1 MRLVYS
7 FNIDKDDRLL
17 GLCKVSKNLYNQ
29 ALYIVKQELKTNN
42 KWLGYYD
49 LDKIM
54 KITPN
59 LEGNINYRLLKAQTS
74 QQCLKKLCDNITSYV
89 KNIKEWSK
97 NKDKFNGKPNFPKYK
112 KETNIL
118 IYPNQGV
125 QIKDNYLV
133 LSKDIKI
140 RIPQYDKYAD
150 KLGNFQQVRIIP
162 KLNGKFK
169 VEIVYVDNT
178 IYNYDLDS
186 SLYSSIDL
194 GVDNLAT
201 MVLPNQNP
209 ILFNGKPLKAT
220 NQYFN
225 KTISNLYSKLSDNK
239 YKTKQVLNLY
249 EKRNNVI
256 KDYFHKVSRS
266 IVNLLIE
273 NKVGNIVVGYNKG
286 WKESINIGKRN
297 NQTFVQIPYLK
308 LIDYLKYK
316 CEMVGIKI
324 VVSEESYT
332 SKCDALALESVEKHE
347 MYLGKRVKRGL
358 FQSSVGKL
366 INADVNG
373 ALNILRKVIG
383 DSYVSRIIN
392 SGCLFQ
398 PVRVNVYKS
407 MFKLTN
413 KFSFKEIYQG

>member
-59 LEGNINYRLLKAQTS
+59 LEGDINYRLLKSHTS
-74 QQCLKKLCDNITSYV
+74 QQCLKILCNNITSYV

-97 NKDKFNGKPNFPKYK
+97 NKSKFSGKPNFPKYK
-112 KETNIL
+112 KEANIL
-118 IYPNQGV
+118 IYTNQTC
-125 QIKDNYLV
+125 QIKGDYLV

-140 RIPQYDKYAD
+140 HIPQYDKYAD
-150 KLGNFQQVRIIP
+150 KLSNFQQVRVIP
-162 KLNGKFK
+162 KSDGKFK

-209 ILFNGKPLKAT
+209 ILFNGRPLKAT

-225 KTISNLYSKLSDNK
+225 KTISNLKSKLFD
-239 YKTKQVLNLY
+239 KQYSSKRIRGLY

-297 NQTFVQIPYLK
+297 NQTFVSIPYLK
-308 LIDYLKYK
+308 LIDYLRYK

-324 VVSEESYT
+324 IVSEEGYT
-332 SKCDALALESVEKHE
+332 SKCDALACEPICKHE
-347 MYLGKRVKRGL
+347 SYLGKRVKRGL

-373 ALNILRKVIG
+373 ALNILRKVIS
-383 DSYVSRIIN
+383 DSEYELYIRIVN
-392 SGCLFQ
+392 SGWLFQ

-413 KFSFKEIYQG
+413 RFYIL

>member
-1 MRLVYS
+1 M
-7 FNIDKDDRLL
+7 
-17 GLCKVSKNLYNQ
+17 
-29 ALYIVKQELKTNN
+29 
-42 KWLGYYD
+42 
-49 LDKIM
+49 
-54 KITPN
+54 
-59 LEGNINYRLLKAQTS
+59 
-74 QQCLKKLCDNITSYV
+74 
-89 KNIKEWSK
+89 
-97 NKDKFNGKPNFPKYK
+97 
-112 KETNIL
+112 
-118 IYPNQGV
+118 
-125 QIKDNYLV
+125 
-133 LSKDIKI
+133 
-140 RIPQYDKYAD
+140 
-150 KLGNFQQVRIIP
+150 
-162 KLNGKFK
+162 
-169 VEIVYVDNT
+169 DNT

-209 ILFNGKPLKAT
+209 ILFNGRPLKAT

-225 KTISNLYSKLSDNK
+225 KTISNLKSKLFD
-239 YKTKQVLNLY
+239 KQYSSKRIRGLY

-297 NQTFVQIPYLK
+297 NQTFVSIPYLK
-308 LIDYLKYK
+308 LIDYLRYK

-324 VVSEESYT
+324 IVSEEGYT
-332 SKCDALALESVEKHE
+332 SKCDALACEPICKHE
-347 MYLGKRVKRGL
+347 SYLGKRVKRGL

-373 ALNILRKVIG
+373 ALNILRKVIS
-383 DSYVSRIIN
+383 DSEYELYIRIVN
-392 SGCLFQ
+392 SGWLFQ

-413 KFSFKEIYQG
+413 RFYIL

>member
-29 ALYIVKQELKTNN
+29 ALYMVKQELKTNN

-59 LEGNINYRLLKAQTS
+59 LEGDINYRLLKAQTS
-74 QQCLKKLCDNITSYV
+74 QQCLKTLCDNITSYV
-89 KNIKEWSK
+89 KNVKEWSK

-118 IYPNQGV
+118 IYTNQTC
-125 QIKDNYLV
+125 QIKGDYLV

-140 RIPQYDKYAD
+140 HIPQYDKYAD
-150 KLGNFQQVRIIP
+150 KLSNFQQVRVIP
-162 KLNGKFK
+162 KSNGKFK
-169 VEIVYVDNT
+169 VDIVYIDDT
-178 IYNYDLDS
+178 IYNYELDNN
-186 SLYSSIDL
+186 LYSSIDL

-209 ILFNGKPLKAT
+209 ILFNGRPLKAT

-225 KTISNLYSKLSDNK
+225 KVKAKLQSKLTDNQ
-239 YKTKQVLNLY
+239 KTSKRIRGLY
-249 EKRNNVI
+249 EKRDNVI
-256 KDYFHKVSRS
+256 KDHFHKVSRS

-297 NQTFVQIPYLK
+297 NQTFVSIPYLK
-308 LIDYLKYK
+308 LIDCLRYK
-316 CEMVGIKI
+316 CEMVGIKMI
-324 VVSEESYT
+324 VSEESYT

-373 ALNILRKVIG
+373 ALNILRKVIS
-383 DSYVSRIIN
+383 DSELYIQIVN
-392 SGCLFQ
+392 SGWLFQ
-398 PVRVNVYKS
+398 PIRVNVCKN
-407 MFKLTN
+407 MFKLVN
-413 KFSFKEIYQG
+413 KSNC